1 VFRDIGLCDI
11 FASMAAIEQS
21 FMWHAEGCVVSDKY
35 GALFKGE
42 EVKDFSDMKPKRHG
56 NVLDHTLNVWDK
68 MNHILFHEDKEFD
81 EEKRFLLTLSAIL
94 HDIGKPYCLGWKYN
108 TWKWGGIEHKE
119 TVPDVS
125 KHDVVGIDYAK
136 KFCKNIGMSNEEVD
150 FVCTMVGE
158 HMKAHRLTMHKH
170 KFDILEFVHKPLFN
184 EIMLISKADD
194 LGSISTV
201 YNDMPSYDEIMNDP
215 RVKECI
221 NTPMPKP
228 ILTGDILIEHGL
240 KPSPLFK
247 KMLRVAYRHQY
258 ERGEIDKERLFNF
271 IKNIKE

>member
-1 VFRDIGLCDI
+1 
-11 FASMAAIEQS
+11 
-21 FMWHAEGCVVSDKY
+21 
-35 GALFKGE
+35 
-42 EVKDFSDMKPKRHG
+42 
-56 NVLDHTLNVWDK
+56 
-68 MNHILFHEDKEFD
+68 
-81 EEKRFLLTLSAIL
+81 
-94 HDIGKPYCLGWKYN
+94 
-108 TWKWGGIEHKE
+108 
-119 TVPDVS
+119 
-125 KHDVVGIDYAK
+125 
-136 KFCKNIGMSNEEVD
+136 
-150 FVCTMVGE
+150 
-158 HMKAHRLTMHKH
+158 
-170 KFDILEFVHKPLFN
+170 
-184 EIMLISKADD
+184 MLVSKADD

-258 ERGEIDKERLFNF
+258 EIGETDKERLFNF